1 MGYFLD
7 TYAMVEIIKGNKN
20 YLKFI
25 HEELFTS
32 IFHLYELYYS
42 LIRDYDEDK
51 AKYYF
56 FRFKKNILKFN
67 DNNLFVAA
75 RFKLNHKK
83 NNISYA
89 DSLGYVLSNEHNVK
103 FLTGDKEF
111 ENLDNVE
118 FVK

>member
-1 MGYFLD
+1 MAYFLD

-25 HEELFTS
+25 HEEFFTS
-32 IFHLYELYYS
+32 IFHLYELYYT
-42 LIRDYDEDK
+42 LIRDYDEK
-51 AKYYF
+51 RAKYYF
-56 FRFKKNILKFN
+56 FRFKKNILKFG
-67 DNNLFVAA
+67 DNNLFTAA
-75 RFKLNHKK
+75 QFKLNHKK

-89 DSLGYVLSNEHNVK
+89 DAVGYVLANENNFK

-111 ENLDNVE
+111 EKLENVE

>member
-7 TYAMVEIIKGNKN
+7 SYAMVEIIKGNKN
-20 YLKFI
+20 YLKFT

-32 IFHLYELYYS
+32 VFHLYELYYV
-42 LIRDYDEDK
+42 LIRDYDEDR
-51 AKYYF
+51 AKFYF
-56 FRFKKNILKFN
+56 FRFKGNILKFN
-67 DNNLFVAA
+67 DNNIFAA
-75 RFKLNHKK
+75 ANFKLKHKK

-89 DSLGYVLSNEHNVK
+89 DSIGYVLANENNLK

-111 ENLDNVE
+111 EDLDNVE